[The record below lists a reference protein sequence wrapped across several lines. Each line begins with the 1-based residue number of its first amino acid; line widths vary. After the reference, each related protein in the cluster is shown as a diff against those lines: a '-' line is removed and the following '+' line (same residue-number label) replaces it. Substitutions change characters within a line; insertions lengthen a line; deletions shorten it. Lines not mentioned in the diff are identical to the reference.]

1 MSEGF
6 LYKLGIFTE
15 DDNYAV
21 TLAFQE
27 HGKNENTIKSVDY
40 YEEFSF
46 NKIVEIADRLKIIHD
61 IRSEHFFI
69 NNVDI
74 ILLKKFK
81 KNQIELQVK
90 EVDEITSINAIKSL
104 LRDGEL
110 LFENLSLKEEIETKL
125 KYKFNEIQ
133 SKHTL
138 KSIYLAC
145 CENVELRGLSLLLLY
160 RSMEDREKKK
170 RETHESKPIRTYYW

>member
-46 NKIVEIADRLKIIHD
+46 FH
-61 IRSEHFFI
+61 
-69 NNVDI
+69 
-74 ILLKKFK
+74 
-81 KNQIELQVK
+81 
-90 EVDEITSINAIKSL
+90 
-104 LRDGEL
+104 
-110 LFENLSLKEEIETKL
+110 
-125 KYKFNEIQ
+125 
-133 SKHTL
+133 
-138 KSIYLAC
+138 
-145 CENVELRGLSLLLLY
+145 
-160 RSMEDREKKK
+160 
-170 RETHESKPIRTYYW
+170 